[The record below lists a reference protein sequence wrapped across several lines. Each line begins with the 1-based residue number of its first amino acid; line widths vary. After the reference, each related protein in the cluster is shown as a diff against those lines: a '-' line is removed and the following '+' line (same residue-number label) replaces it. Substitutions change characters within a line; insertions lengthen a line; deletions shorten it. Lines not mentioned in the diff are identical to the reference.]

1 MLKHN
6 KAMIAVITA
15 AVVLGGTTL
24 ALTLHQGQEPKEP
37 LPLAPDFTLRD
48 LDGERVTLSKLR
60 GKVVLLNF
68 WATWC
73 PPCRMEIPDLSR
85 IYTDYKDKGVVVL
98 GVSWDDLS
106 NEQIKTFV
114 RNYKVA
120 YPILHGTQ
128 SELSQVGKAYA
139 WEGYLPTTYH
149 IDRKGYLRDMYVGA
163 RSAQFFLKSIE
174 PLL

>member
-15 AVVLGGTTL
+15 AVVLGGTTI
-24 ALTLHQGQEPKEP
+24 ALTPQQAREPKEP
-37 LPLAPDFTLRD
+37 LSLAPDFTLRD

-106 NEQIKTFV
+106 NEQIKAFV
-114 RNYKVA
+114 KNYKVA
-120 YPILHGTQ
+120 YPIFHGTQ
-128 SELSQVGKAYA
+128 SELSQIGKAYA
-139 WEGYLPTTYH
+139 WQGYLPTTYL
-149 IDRKGYLRDMYVGA
+149 IDRKGYLRDVYVGA
-163 RSAQFFLKSIE
+163 RNAQFFLKGIE

>member
-1 MLKHN
+1 MTKHTWTTI
-6 KAMIAVITA
+6 ALIAAAAVIGGSA
-15 AVVLGGTTL
+15 PAVGID
-24 ALTLHQGQEPKEP
+24 QGREQNEQRA
-37 LPLAPDFTLRD
+37 LAPDFTLRN
-48 LDGERVTLSKLR
+48 LDGERITLSDLR

-73 PPCRMEIPDLSR
+73 PPCRWEIPDLNR
-85 IYTDYKDKGVVVL
+85 IYTTYKDRGVVVL

-114 RNYKVA
+114 RNYKVD

-139 WEGYLPTTYH
+139 WEGYLPTTYL
-149 IDRKGYLRDMYVGA
+149 IDRQGYVQEVYVGA
-163 RSAQFFLKSIE
+163 RSEKFFLKSIE

>member
-1 MLKHN
+1 MTKHTWTTI
-6 KAMIAVITA
+6 ALIAAAAVI
-15 AVVLGGTTL
+15 GGS
-24 ALTLHQGQEPKEP
+24 APAIGIDQGREQNEQRA
-37 LPLAPDFTLRD
+37 LAPGFTLRI
-48 LDGERVTLSKLR
+48 LVGGPITLSDLR

-73 PPCRMEIPDLSR
+73 PPCRWEIPDLNR
-85 IYTDYKDKGVVVL
+85 IYTTYKDRGVVVL

-114 RNYKVA
+114 RNYKVD

-139 WEGYLPTTYH
+139 WEGYLPTTYL
-149 IDRKGYLRDMYVGA
+149 IDRQGHVQEVYVGA
-163 RSAQFFLKSIE
+163 RSEKFFLKSIE

>member
-1 MLKHN
+1 MTKHTWTTI
-6 KAMIAVITA
+6 ALIAAAAVI
-15 AVVLGGTTL
+15 GGS
-24 ALTLHQGQEPKEP
+24 APAIGIDQGRGQNDQRA
-37 LPLAPDFTLRD
+37 LAPDFTLRN
-48 LDGERVTLSKLR
+48 LDGERITLSDLR

-73 PPCRMEIPDLSR
+73 PPCRWEIPDLNR
-85 IYTDYKDKGVVVL
+85 IYTTYKDRGVVVL

-114 RNYKVA
+114 RNYKVD

-128 SELSQVGKAYA
+128 SELSHVGKAYA
-139 WEGYLPTTYH
+139 WEGYLPTTYI
-149 IDRKGYLRDMYVGA
+149 IDRKGYVQDVYIGA
-163 RSAQFFLKSIE
+163 RNEKFFLKSIE